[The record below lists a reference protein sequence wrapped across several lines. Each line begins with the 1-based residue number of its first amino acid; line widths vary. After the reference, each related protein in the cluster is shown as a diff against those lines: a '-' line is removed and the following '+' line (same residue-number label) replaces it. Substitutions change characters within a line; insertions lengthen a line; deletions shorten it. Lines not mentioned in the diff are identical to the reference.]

1 MKHTAYS
8 RREVRLLPQPKEPE
22 MSREQSAASLTYAQ
36 EHLFERLS
44 VVKEHAVM
52 TEALRHERGKLSLDD
67 LKGSL
72 ISEEARGALIRA
84 RGEITTRESLE
95 RERDIVSMVNRG
107 IDRHE
112 PLGREKDIDL
122 SKGLT
127 AEQERAVLEI
137 LHSRDFVVNLRG
149 AAGTG
154 KTATLHE
161 VDRGLK
167 ESGREV
173 LAVAPTRSAV
183 EELDKAGFTGAVTV
197 SRLLSDPEMQN
208 SLRNK
213 VLMVDEAGMIS
224 GRQMQELLHVA
235 SDHHARIVFSGDTRQ
250 VQSVEAGDALRIL
263 ERESSLKSV
272 SLTEVQRQTHAL
284 YQDAVKT
291 LRHSP
296 EEGFQKLEALGAVR
310 EVSLEDRSRLVA
322 ETHHA
327 LHSTGKSVL
336 VVAPTHEEINQLTDA
351 IREHRRGHGDLGTGE
366 RFVRDVPLQWTE
378 AQKREFEHYKE
389 GMVLRFHRSTSIA
402 EKNEAL
408 QVLRVEAKRL
418 IARNEHG
425 DTVTVAHK
433 QAKAF
438 SVHEQK
444 EIDVAP
450 GDRLLLMANRHGP
463 DFKVTNGEFVTVRS
477 TSEGKIQLEDGR
489 TLPANYREFDYG
501 YAVTAHRGQGKTVDA
516 VIVAADSMKRE
527 LFYVAATRGRKE
539 IAVVTSDTACLRET
553 IRISAARQSA
563 TQRLRQQSNRNSP
576 ENDRGVPQL
585 HNISPRPSA
594 PDTSHNGPP
603 RRPQER
609 AYDHVIEPGW
619 RGMSR

>member
-1 MKHTAYS
+1 
-8 RREVRLLPQPKEPE
+8 

-284 YQDAVKT
+284 YRDAVKT
-291 LRHSP
+291 LRQSP
-296 EEGFQKLEALGAVR
+296 DEGFQKLEALGAVR
-310 EVSLEDRSRLVA
+310 EVPLKDRSRLVA

-336 VVAPTHEEINQLTDA
+336 VIAPTHEEIAQLTDA
-351 IREHRRGHGDLGTGE
+351 IREHRRKRGDLGTGE

-389 GMVLRFHRSTSIA
+389 GMVLRFHRSTRIA
-402 EKNEAL
+402 EKHEVL
-408 QVLRVEAKRL
+408 QVLRVVPKRL

-425 DTVTVAHK
+425 DTVSVMQK
-433 QAKAF
+433 QVKAF

-450 GDRLLLMANRHGP
+450 GDRLLLMSNLRGP
-463 DFKVTNGEFVTVRS
+463 EFKATNGEFVTVRS
-477 TSEGKIQLEDGR
+477 IAEGKIQLEDGR
-489 TLPANYREFDYG
+489 TLPCGAPPKERFSSKTDGHCQPTTGNLTMAMRSRLT
-501 YAVTAHRGQGKTVDA
+501 AVKVRR
-516 VIVAADSMKRE
+516 SMPS
-527 LFYVAATRGRKE
+527 L
-539 IAVVTSDTACLRET
+539 LLP
-553 IRISAARQSA
+553 IR
-563 TQRLRQQSNRNSP
+563 
-576 ENDRGVPQL
+576 
-585 HNISPRPSA
+585 
-594 PDTSHNGPP
+594 
-603 RRPQER
+603 
-609 AYDHVIEPGW
+609 
-619 RGMSR
+619 